1 MKVQEM
7 ENLSIAFKFMLE
19 KEEIPLV
26 NIGMKCAFIE
36 CNNVWCLCANA
47 ILQYSKQQC
56 GQIFLLA
63 RLLNQLAKI
72 KMQFS

>member
-26 NIGMKCAFIE
+26 NIGMTCATV
-36 CNNVWCLCANA
+36 C
-47 ILQYSKQQC
+47 
-56 GQIFLLA
+56 IFEGLV
-63 RLLNQLAKI
+63 
-72 KMQFS
+72 FV